1 MIRLAL
7 LRYIC
12 RNKEKWK
19 RETMLDGLT
28 TLPNGSQGEEARGS
42 VRQLST
48 PLDPTTLQE
57 VLVRPAPDVFRV
69 LARAV
74 DFFPFSLEDAC
85 VLRCTK
91 CESR

>member
-19 RETMLDGLT
+19 RENMLNGLT
-28 TLPNGSQGEEARGS
+28 TLPDGSHGEAQS
-42 VRQLST
+42 ST
-48 PLDPTTLQE
+48 LLDNTTLQE
-57 VLVRPAPDVFRV
+57 VLARPAPDTFRV

>member
-1 MIRLAL
+1 ML
-7 LRYIC
+7 
-12 RNKEKWK
+12 NVP
-19 RETMLDGLT
+19 TMLS
-28 TLPNGSQGEEARGS
+28 NGSHGETRGLLKQS
-42 VRQLST
+42 LTVLGS
-48 PLDPTTLQE
+48 TTLQE
-57 VLVRPAPDVFRV
+57 ALAWPAPTEFKV